1 MESSIPPTIGP
12 RRCGSFSD
20 EASLPLLGWA
30 ASTAHIMSPSKN
42 RVLIII
48 ILGALS
54 TISPFAID
62 MYLPAFPEI
71 AAALQT
77 STARVS
83 LSLASYFAGLAAGQ
97 LFYGPLLDRFGR
109 KLPLYAGLTLFI
121 AASVL
126 CLFARNV
133 EALLVFR
140 FVQALGGCA
149 AGVAAMAMV
158 RDFFPVHETAKII
171 SLLILVI
178 SASPMLAPSI
188 GVFVAVNLGWQ
199 WVFIVLAA
207 FVLVMLLIARW
218 VLPQG
223 HPPDKSVSLRPLP
236 IWRNYGVV
244 LREPQF
250 LTYSLAGAF
259 AFSGL
264 LVYVTSSPIVFMEVF
279 GVSQKQF
286 GLIFAGLS
294 VGFIG
299 SNQVNVLLLR
309 KFSSEQIF
317 RGALLVECPT
327 ALALL
332 VGTSFGWFGL
342 SATLA
347 LLFICLSSLGLA
359 YPNAA
364 ALALVPFSRNIGSA
378 SAMLGF
384 LQIGVS
390 GLAAAS
396 IGIFDSKTMLPVALV
411 MTATAWIGFAILLL
425 GKRFIP
431 QVKYVEESGAVALP
445 H

>member
-1 MESSIPPTIGP
+1 
-12 RRCGSFSD
+12 
-20 EASLPLLGWA
+20 
-30 ASTAHIMSPSKN
+30 MSQTHN
-42 RVLIII
+42 RVLIID

-71 AAALQT
+71 AKALQT
-77 STARVS
+77 TTARVS

-97 LFYGPLLDRFGR
+97 LAYGPLLDRFGR
-109 KLPLYAGLTLFI
+109 KLPLYAGLLLFI
-121 AASVL
+121 VASVL
-126 CLFARNV
+126 CLLVRNV
-133 EALLVFR
+133 ESLIALR
-140 FVQALGGCA
+140 FVQAVGGCA

-158 RDFFPVHETAKII
+158 RDFFPAHETAKII

-178 SASPMLAPSI
+178 SASPMLAPSV
-188 GVFVAVNLGWQ
+188 GVFVAVQLGWQ

-207 FVLVMLLIARW
+207 FVLVMLLVTRW
-218 VLPQG
+218 VLPDG
-223 HPPDKSVSLRPLP
+223 HPPDRSVSLRLRP
-236 IWRNYGVV
+236 ILQNYFAV

-250 LTYSLAGAF
+250 LTYSVAGAF

-264 LVYVTSSPIVFMEVF
+264 LVYVTSSPIIFMEVF
-279 GVSQKQF
+279 HVSAKQF
-286 GLIFAGLS
+286 GAIFAGLS

-327 ALALL
+327 ALLLL
-332 VGTSFGWFGL
+332 VGTWFGWFGL
-342 SATLA
+342 PATLV
-347 LLFICLSSLGLA
+347 LLFIALSSLGLA

-384 LQIGVS
+384 LQIGIS
-390 GLAAAS
+390 GLASAS

-411 MTATAWIGFAILLL
+411 FMATSWIAFAILLF

-431 QVKYVEESGAVALP
+431 EVKYVEESGAPLLT